1 MPLFEVNLVQR
12 AEFELFE
19 IGIQNLQSYPQFLSA
34 GLTAVKANAPLNRL
48 ESHQG
53 EQNAILKSP

>member
-12 AEFELFE
+12 AEFEIFE
-19 IGIQNLQSYPQFLSA
+19 IGIQNLQSCPQFLSA
-34 GLTAVKANAPLNRL
+34 GLTAVKANASFNRL

-53 EQNAILKSP
+53 E